1 MKNKWLYILFS
12 LFIVFSSCIKDELPN
27 VEADIED
34 IMIPQMNAITS
45 SRIDESRATV
55 YLRKG
60 MVDLENLQPS
70 FVLSEGATIE
80 LDDSQLATTK
90 NVLRQE
96 YTVTSEDMKW
106 KKS

>member
-1 MKNKWLYILFS
+1 M
-12 LFIVFSSCIKDELPN
+12 FSSCIKDELPN

-60 MVDLENLQPS
+60 MVNLITDMGVDADL
-70 FVLSEGATIE
+70 IWM
-80 LDDSQLATTK
+80 
-90 NVLRQE
+90 
-96 YTVTSEDMKW
+96 TSPWPVFCFPFFPNEKLGV
-106 KKS
+106 KFLII